1 MILHIART
9 GKNVTLDMISSRIE
23 KKNERER
30 VKVNERER
38 MSVVKLANLHTM
50 TVRLGT
56 GELV

>member
-23 KKNERER
+23 KENERER